1 VPQSPPRDTA
11 ASSPRWLYRART
23 VLVYAAVFLVVT
35 AVSIGIAFKLTP
47 LQSVSALG
55 ETVEVGAAAPTLS
68 VRGPGVLDL
77 FGQTV
82 PTALQFPGPVRPR
95 LALSRITLNSQV
107 AGFLQP
113 SHRGDVAT
121 ELGRGLA
128 GGWVRYFVW
137 ESVIVAASAVLLLGA
152 IAGWRRF
159 SWRKT
164 LMMIGAGLVFA
175 EVINVGGI
183 LVTAFSVPRILS
195 QVGSLQDLVGRAAPG
210 PVIEPAGPPV
220 SGFQAVVIGDS
231 TAAGVGLGPVADP
244 TPQDTACQRSSDS
257 YAAALGRVNQWNV
270 LNLGCSGATIPSGVL
285 GAQGIGSQT
294 IPAQLAVAKQA
305 TRASV
310 IAISI
315 GADDLQWSATVQLCA
330 AATTCDDNATTA
342 FFQTNLATFTE
353 NYYQLLQQLA
363 GLPQHP
369 TVLVNLYY
377 DPFGP
382 NLSCLDAVGITADK
396 VKVLDSRLASLN
408 AVLKNGADASG
419 FDTVA
424 VNFAGHE
431 LCTRQPFVQGLSSN
445 APFHPTVAGG
455 LAIALADEQALVKSS
470 KTPLG

>member
-1 VPQSPPRDTA
+1 MPQ
-11 ASSPRWLYRART
+11 SSPRDIAASPHPWRRRART
-23 VLVYAAVFLVVT
+23 ALIYAALFLVVT
-35 AVSIGIAFKLTP
+35 VVSIGIAFKLTP
-47 LQSVSALG
+47 LQSVSTLG
-55 ETVEVGAAAPTLS
+55 ETVEVGAAAPTLG

-82 PTALQFPGPVRPR
+82 PTTIQFPGPVRPR
-95 LALSRITLNSQV
+95 LVLSRITLNREVS
-107 AGFLQP
+107 GFLRP
-113 SHRGDVAT
+113 SHRGDAAT
-121 ELGRGLA
+121 ELGQGLA
-128 GGWVRYFVW
+128 SGWVRYFVW

-164 LMMIGAGLVFA
+164 LMMVGAGLLFA

-183 LVTAFSVPRILS
+183 LVTAYSVPRTLS
-195 QVGSLQDLVGRAAPG
+195 QVGSLQDLVGQAAPG
-210 PVIEPAGPPV
+210 PAIAPAGPAV
-220 SGFQAVVIGDS
+220 SGIHAVVLGDS

-244 TPQDTACQRSSDS
+244 TAQDGACQRSSDS
-257 YAAALGRVNQWNV
+257 YAAALARVNQWNV
-270 LNLGCSGATIPSGVL
+270 MNLGCTGATIPNGVL
-285 GAQGIGSQT
+285 GAQQIGDQT

-305 TRASV
+305 TGASV
-310 IAISI
+310 IALSI
-315 GADDLQWSATVQLCA
+315 GADDLQWSAMVELCA
-330 AATTCDDNATTA
+330 AAATCDDNATTA
-342 FFQTNLATFTE
+342 FFQTDLATFTE
-353 NYYQLLQQLA
+353 NYYRLLQELA

-408 AVLKNGADASG
+408 AVLKNGASASG
-419 FDTVA
+419 FDTVT
-424 VNFAGHE
+424 VDFAGHQ

-470 KTPLG
+470 RAPLG